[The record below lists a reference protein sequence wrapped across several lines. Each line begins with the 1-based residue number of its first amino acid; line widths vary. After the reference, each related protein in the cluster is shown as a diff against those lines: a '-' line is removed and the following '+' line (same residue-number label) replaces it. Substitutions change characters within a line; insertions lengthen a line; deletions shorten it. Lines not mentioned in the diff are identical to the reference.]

1 MSTQTVRNRSIHP
14 FPLAFVAGLALA
26 LFLPNHCLAD
36 DVYLQQVKP
45 LLQKRCYS
53 CHGALKQKAHLRL
66 DTAALILQGGRSGS
80 AIDRNEI
87 AKSLILERV
96 ADTDPESRMPPEHE
110 GELFTAAEIKL
121 LKDWIKGGAVGP
133 ADEKPEADPK
143 DHWAFRGRTR
153 PDVPVVRNAG
163 WVKNPIDAFLAKQY
177 EQRGLTPQPQAPREI
192 LIRRLY
198 LDLVGMPPTM
208 DEIRAIHSDRDPD
221 WYDKLVDRLLA
232 DRRYGERWGRHWM
245 DIWRYSDWW
254 GLGDQLRNSQKH
266 IWHWRDWI
274 VESLNADVSYDEM
287 IRQMLAAD
295 ELYPTDQSKL
305 RATGF
310 LARNWFLFNR
320 NPWMEEVV
328 EHTSKAFF
336 GLTVNCAKC
345 HDHKFD
351 PISQAEYYRLR
362 AVFEPYMVRLDIMPG
377 EPDLER
383 NGLPRAFDGLLNV
396 PTYRY
401 IRGEESKP
409 DRSTIMAPGVPAF
422 LHFKSL
428 TIKPVTLPKEAWLP
442 ERRSF
447 VIDNHIATARD
458 RVRHAERALATAS
471 IKLLAARIRP
481 LPSYFQQTDLNAQV
495 EWNVAKLAWESA
507 QSELYSV
514 ERRAEAL
521 RAEWARL
528 DRSEVGPVPQNETE
542 RQRIQAAIVA
552 ERASAIALAKR
563 SLAETELRWL
573 RTSKDKKTG
582 IEKELKTKQDELKKA
597 IAIGNTKPMPGDT
610 FSGFVGARWTP
621 TRFLNSSADDPTV
634 AFPSTSTGRRSALAN
649 WITDPRNPLT
659 ARVAVN
665 HIWMRH
671 FGTPLV
677 PTVFDFGRKGTPP
690 AHPELLDWLASELVD
705 RKWSMMQ
712 LHRIMVTSA
721 AYRMTSS
728 QAGGEVNQKIDP
740 DNISLWRRVPI
751 RLESQ
756 VIRDSVL
763 SLSGELDL
771 TQGGPPVPADQQA
784 VSKRRS
790 MYFFHSNN
798 ERNQFLTSFD
808 EALVKEC
815 YRRDQSILPQQAL
828 ALTNS
833 ALIHD
838 ASRRIA
844 KQLSNGTDDAA
855 FVRDAFQLILSINAS
870 EAEVKASL
878 KAMDRWRKLNP
889 KAKDDTTD
897 PARAY
902 VIWALFNHNDFVTL
916 R

>member
-1 MSTQTVRNRSIHP
+1 MLAQTVMNRAAQCH
-14 FPLAFVAGLALA
+14 FTTLLAGI
-26 LFLPNHCLAD
+26 CLVVLSRGQCRAD
-36 DVYLQQVKP
+36 DTYLQQVKP
-45 LLQKRCYS
+45 LLQKRCYT
-53 CHGALKQKAHLRL
+53 CHGALKQKANLRL
-66 DTAALILQGGRSGS
+66 DTVAQILKGGRSGS
-80 AIDRNEI
+80 AIDRKEV
-87 AKSLILERV
+87 AHSLILERV
-96 ADTDPESRMPPEHE
+96 ADTDPETRMPPEHE
-110 GELFTAAEIKL
+110 GEPLTAAEFKL
-121 LKDWIKGGAVGP
+121 LKDWIGSGAVGP
-133 ADEKPEADPK
+133 ADEKPEPDPK
-143 DHWAFRGRTR
+143 DHWAFRERLR
-153 PDVPVVRNAG
+153 PAVPVVGNAG
-163 WVKNPIDAFLAKQY
+163 WVKNLIDTFLAKQY
-177 EQRGLTPQPQAPREI
+177 KQRGLTPQPQAPREI

-198 LDLVGMPPTM
+198 LDLIGMPPTL
-208 DEIRAIHSDRDPD
+208 EEFRAINADLDPD
-221 WYDKLVDRLLA
+221 WFDKLVDRLLA

-245 DIWRYSDWW
+245 DVWRYSDWW

-274 VESLNADVSYDEM
+274 VESLNADVPYDEM

-295 ELYPTDQSKL
+295 ELYPNDLNKL

-328 EHTSKAFF
+328 EHTNKAFL

-345 HDHKFD
+345 HDHKYD
-351 PISQAEYYRLR
+351 PISQDDYYRLR
-362 AVFEPYMVRLDIMPG
+362 AVFEPYMVRLDILPG
-377 EPDLER
+377 EWDLER
-383 NGLPRAFDGLLNV
+383 NGLPRAFDGLLNA

-409 DRSTIMAPGVPAF
+409 DRTTIITPGVPAF
-422 LHFKSL
+422 LGFKSL
-428 TIKPVTLPKEAWLP
+428 SIHPVSLPKEAWQP
-442 ERRSF
+442 ERRGY
-447 VIDNHIATARD
+447 VIDNHIATARE

-481 LPSYFQQTDLNAQV
+481 IPAPFLQTDLVAQI
-495 EWNVAKLAWESA
+495 EWNVAKLAWESTR
-507 QSELYSV
+507 SELNSV

-521 RAEWARL
+521 LAEWERL
-528 DRSEVGPVPQNETE
+528 DRSAEGPLPQSEWE

-552 ERASAIALAKR
+552 ERATAIAEAKR
-563 SLAETELRWL
+563 SVAETELKWL
-573 RTSKDKKTG
+573 QTNKDKKAA
-582 IEKELKTKQDELKKA
+582 IEKELKLKQDVLKKA
-597 IAIGNTKPMPGDT
+597 IATAQMNPKPGDT
-610 FSGFVGARWTP
+610 YSGFVGARWTS
-621 TRFLNSSADDPTV
+621 TRFLNSTADDPTI
-634 AFPSTSTGRRSALAN
+634 AFPSTSTGRRTAFAD

-671 FGTPLV
+671 FGQPLV
-677 PTVFDFGRKGTPP
+677 PTVFDFGRKGTAP
-690 AHPELLDWLASELVD
+690 AHPELLDWLASELVN
-705 RKWSMMQ
+705 RKWSMKQ

-728 QAGGEVNQKIDP
+728 LSGSEANQKIDP

-763 SLSGELDL
+763 ALSGELDL
-771 TQGGPPVPADQQA
+771 TPGGPPVPADQQA
-784 VSKRRS
+784 MSKRRS

-798 ERNQFLTSFD
+798 ERNPFLTSFD
-808 EALVKEC
+808 EAMVKEC

-844 KQLSNGTDDAA
+844 KQLSNGTDDTA
-855 FVRDAFQLILSINAS
+855 FVREAFKLILSIKAS
-870 EAEVKASL
+870 EAEVNASL
-878 KAMDRWRKLNP
+878 NAMDRWRKQNP
-889 KAKDDTTD
+889 KANDGLLD
-897 PARAY
+897 PAREY
-902 VIWALFNHNDFVTL
+902 LIWALFNHNDFVTL